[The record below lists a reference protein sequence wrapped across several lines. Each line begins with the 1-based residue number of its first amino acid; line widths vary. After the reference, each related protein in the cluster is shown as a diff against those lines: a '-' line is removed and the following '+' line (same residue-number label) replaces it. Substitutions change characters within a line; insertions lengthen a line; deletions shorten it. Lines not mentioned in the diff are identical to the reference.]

1 MINIYKGNIVFTP
14 SKDCFEIIENGYL
27 CVKDG
32 IIVEV
37 SSEIPEKFTDYTLT
51 DFGDKLIIPGF
62 TDLHLHAPQ
71 FPNRGLGLD
80 EQLLVW
86 LEKYTFPEEK
96 KYSDLEYAE
105 KVFTKVAELLLRF
118 GTTRA
123 VIFNT
128 IHIESTD
135 LLMSILDKFKLP
147 SYVGKVNMDRNSP
160 DFLQEITEKS
170 LQDTKKWIENTIS
183 KYNYVKPIITPRF
196 SPTCSKDLMNGLSE
210 FAKIYKLPIQT
221 HISENKEEV
230 SLVKEL
236 HPENKSY
243 ADVYDSCNLLGE
255 RTILA
260 HCVYNTDD
268 ELDLMKKRGIFAAHC
283 PNANYNLASGIMPLR
298 KMLDMDINIGL
309 GSDVGAGHEISIA
322 KVMRA
327 TIQASKI
334 AWIESGKEFSPIS
347 LSEAFYLGTKS
358 GGSFFGNVGSF
369 EVGYEFDALVI
380 DDSNLNIGYE
390 KDLHERI
397 ERFIYIGDDR
407 NIVKR
412 FIKGNEIFI

>member
-160 DFLQEITEKS
+160 DFLQETTEKS

-183 KYNYVKPIITPRF
+183 KYKYVKPIITPRF

>member
-32 IIVEV
+32 IILEV

-183 KYNYVKPIITPRF
+183 KYKYVKPIITPRF

-390 KDLHERI
+390 KDIHERI

>member
-32 IIVEV
+32 IILEV

-160 DFLQEITEKS
+160 DFLQETTEKS

-183 KYNYVKPIITPRF
+183 KYKYVKPIITPRF

>member
-32 IIVEV
+32 IILEV

-170 LQDTKKWIENTIS
+170 LQDTKEWIENTIS

-369 EVGYEFDALVI
+369 EVGYEFDALII
-380 DDSNLNIGYE
+380 DDSNLNIGYK
-390 KDLHERI
+390 KDIHERI

>member
-32 IIVEV
+32 IILEV

-160 DFLQEITEKS
+160 DFLQETTEKS

-390 KDLHERI
+390 KDIHERI

>member
-1 MINIYKGNIVFTP
+1 MINIYKGNIIFTP
-14 SKDCFEIIENGYL
+14 SKHCFEIIENGYL
-27 CVKDG
+27 CVENG
-32 IIVEV
+32 IILEV

-105 KVFTKVAELLLRF
+105 KVFTKVTELLLRF

-128 IHIESTD
+128 VHIESTD

-160 DFLQEITEKS
+160 DFLQETTEKS

-230 SLVKEL
+230 SLVKKL

-309 GSDVGAGHEISIA
+309 GSDVGAGHEISIS

-369 EVGYEFDALVI
+369 EVGYEFDALII
-380 DDSNLNIGYE
+380 DDSNLNIGHE
-390 KDLHERI
+390 KDIHERI

>member
-27 CVKDG
+27 CVKNG
-32 IIVEV
+32 IILEV
-37 SSEIPEKFTDYTLT
+37 SSEISKKFTDYTLT

>member
-14 SKDCFEIIENGYL
+14 SKYCFEIIENGYL

-32 IIVEV
+32 IILEV

-170 LQDTKKWIENTIS
+170 LQDTKEWIENTIS

-390 KDLHERI
+390 KDIHERI

>member
-32 IIVEV
+32 IILEV

-390 KDLHERI
+390 KDIHERI

>member
-32 IIVEV
+32 IILEV

-170 LQDTKKWIENTIS
+170 LQDTKEWIENTIS

-390 KDLHERI
+390 KDIHERI